1 MPGVGYPHRRSSN
14 GSPIPSTVMIGE
26 SSGNSRSPNA
36 ASTASW
42 WFRSVIVRVMY
53 WSAILL
59 PVLYIPIL
67 LTRLHTTE
75 ELLLFLGLFG
85 LHVVALIGGR
95 SYRPEANT

>member
-1 MPGVGYPHRRSSN
+1 
-14 GSPIPSTVMIGE
+14 
-26 SSGNSRSPNA
+26 
-36 ASTASW
+36 
-42 WFRSVIVRVMY
+42 MY